1 MDKIS
6 SFRDEY
12 YFLSNFYEA
21 PVTYNGLTY
30 RNNEAAFQAQKT
42 MDEKERILF
51 TEMSAAQ
58 ARSTGRRITLRK
70 DWEDV
75 KIGIMCDIVEAKFR
89 QNPDLAEKLLATGD
103 MYLEEGNT
111 WGDRTWGSQ
120 HPVDVGSEPTGVKRR
135 RVNGVG
141 ANNLGRILMETRTLM
156 KIRTVLSQER
166 DLSMSDIERD

>member
-30 RNNEAAFQAQKT
+30 QNNEAAFQAQKT
-42 MDEKERILF
+42 VDEKERILF
-51 TEMSAAQ
+51 TKMNPSEAKHA
-58 ARSTGRRITLRK
+58 GRRVTLRK
-70 DWEDV
+70 DWENV
-75 KIGIMCDIVEAKFR
+75 KIDIMCDIVEAKFR
-89 QNPDLAEKLLATGD
+89 QNPDLAKKLLTTGD

-111 WGDRTWGSQ
+111 WDDRTWG
-120 HPVDVGSEPTGVKRR
+120 V
-135 RVNGVG
+135 VNGVG
-141 ANNLGRILMETRTLM
+141 ANNLGRIIMEIRALL

-166 DLSMSDIERD
+166 DLSMDDIERD

>member
-21 PVTYNGLTY
+21 PITYNGLTY

-42 MDEKERILF
+42 VDEKERTLF
-51 TEMSAAQ
+51 TEMNPSEAKHA
-58 ARSTGRRITLRK
+58 GRRVTLRK
-70 DWEDV
+70 DWENV
-75 KIGIMCDIVEAKFR
+75 KIDIMCDIVEAKFR
-89 QNPDLAEKLLATGD
+89 QNPDLAKKLLTTGD

-111 WGDRTWGSQ
+111 WGDRTWG
-120 HPVDVGSEPTGVKRR
+120 T
-135 RVNGVG
+135 VNGQG
-141 ANNLGRILMETRTLM
+141 ANNLGRILMEIRALL

-166 DLSMSDIERD
+166 DLSMDDIERD